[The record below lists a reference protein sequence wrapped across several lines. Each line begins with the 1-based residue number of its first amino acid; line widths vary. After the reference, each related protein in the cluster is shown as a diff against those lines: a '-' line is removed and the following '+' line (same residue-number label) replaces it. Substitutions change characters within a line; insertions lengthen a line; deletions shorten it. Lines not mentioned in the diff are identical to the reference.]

1 MTFNIPIVIIVYNRP
16 FQTKK
21 LLKKL
26 EDVKPKNLI
35 IISDGPKKNSLD
47 IKKNLEVRKITK
59 KINWSCKKIY
69 INSKHNLGLKKR
81 IYTGLNFVFKKFDQA
96 IILEDDCLP
105 NDSFFYF
112 CNKLLKVYKKNKKIC
127 SISGNNFNDT
137 RINDSFYFSKY
148 SSIWGWATW
157 KRSWEQFDI
166 NIKFWPKY
174 KKSKKWKEDCPDIV
188 ERIFWEKIFNKVY
201 KKQINSWAYPYLL
214 NNFYLNRL
222 TIVPKYNLVKNIGF
236 GRNAT
241 NTTNYEK
248 LFFPSLRKIQKK
260 LKIPKEIL
268 QNYRADKIDFGNV
281 YGGGKR
287 NKQPVKFFYML
298 YLNLVKY
305 IKLN

>member
-1 MTFNIPIVIIVYNRP
+1 MTFNIPVVIIVYNRP

-26 EDVKPKNLI
+26 EDIKPKNLI

-69 INSKHNLGLKKR
+69 INSKNNLGLKKR

-96 IILEDDCLP
+96 IILEDDCIP

-127 SISGNNFNDT
+127 SISGNNFNNT
-137 RINDSFYFSKY
+137 KINDSLYFSKY

-174 KKSKKWKEDCPDIV
+174 KKSKKWKKDCPDIV
-188 ERIFWEKIFNKVY
+188 ERIFWDKIFDKVY

-248 LFFPSLRKIQKK
+248 LFFPSLRKIKKK

-268 QNYRADKIDFGNV
+268 QNYKADKIDFGNV

>member
-1 MTFNIPIVIIVYNRP
+1 MTFNIPVVIIVYNRP

-26 EDVKPKNLI
+26 EDIKPKNLI

-59 KINWSCKKIY
+59 KINWNCKKIY
-69 INSKHNLGLKKR
+69 INSKNNLGLKKR

-96 IILEDDCLP
+96 IILEDDCIP

-127 SISGNNFNDT
+127 SISGNNFNNT
-137 RINDSFYFSKY
+137 KINDSLYFSKY

-174 KKSKKWKEDCPDIV
+174 KKSKKWKKDCPDIV
-188 ERIFWEKIFNKVY
+188 ERIFWDKIFDKVY

-248 LFFPSLRKIQKK
+248 LFFPSLRKIKKK

-268 QNYRADKIDFGNV
+268 QNYKADKIDFGNV